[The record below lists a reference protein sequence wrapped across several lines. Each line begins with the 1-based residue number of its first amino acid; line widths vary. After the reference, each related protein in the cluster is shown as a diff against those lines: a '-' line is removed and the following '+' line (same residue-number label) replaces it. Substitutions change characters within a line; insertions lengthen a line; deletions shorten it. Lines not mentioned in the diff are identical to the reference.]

1 MAQAIRWYENEQR
14 GLGLRFLSAL
24 RDACDRIED
33 WPRAAPRIH
42 DLPDDLDVRRFP
54 TPGFPYQHRLLSYR
68 TSYRDPGGRTRCAE
82 TALLVQERL
91 SHDLSGRARRSA
103 AARLRWRS

>member
-1 MAQAIRWYENEQR
+1 MTRAVRFSREAASEMAQAIRWYENEQR

-42 DLPDDLDVRRFP
+42 NLPDDLDVRRFP
-54 TPGFPYQHRLLSYR
+54 TPGFPYHIVYSV
-68 TSYRDPGGRTRCAE
+68 
-82 TALLVQERL
+82 TARHIVILAVA
-91 SHDLSGRARRSA
+91 HDARKP
-103 AARLRWRS
+103 LYWYKNG